1 MQATLIECQV
11 SQDHTVSRVR
21 FSLHLLQQGRVGGR
35 KGAGGRYL
43 ILQLLKAGLGEQE
56 ELLEEEEP
64 REREKEDLAQQFHEW
79 RSSLGKLGIPFSDLV
94 KVFTA
99 VLLLS
104 SVTQP
109 SLEDQSLAGELAR
122 VSRLLG
128 VQQGVLVNCLTTQQV
143 LFVLYS
149 TV

>member
-1 MQATLIECQV
+1 MPGVPGPHGVQGPLLSPPPAAGEGGEEG
-11 SQDHTVSRVR
+11 SR
-21 FSLHLLQQGRVGGR
+21 
-35 KGAGGRYL
+35 GRYF

-64 REREKEDLAQQFHEW
+64 REGEREKLAQQFHEW

-99 VLLLS
+99 VLLLD
-104 SVTQP
+104 SVTQA
-109 SLEDQSLAGELAR
+109 SLEDQSLAGELTR

-128 VQQGVLVNCLTTQQV
+128 VQQGVLVSCLTTQQV
-143 LFVLYS
+143 VL
-149 TV
+149 VL

>member
-1 MQATLIECQV
+1 MQATLMECQV

-21 FSLHLLQQGRVGGR
+21 FSLHLLQQGRVGR

-64 REREKEDLAQQFHEW
+64 REREREELAQQFHEW
-79 RSSLGKLGIPFSDLV
+79 RSSLAKLGIPFSDLV

-99 VLLLS
+99 VVLLGSL
-104 SVTQP
+104 TQP
-109 SLEDQSLAGELAR
+109 SLEDQSVTGELAKI
-122 VSRLLG
+122 SRLLG

-143 LFVLYS
+143 LFVPYS